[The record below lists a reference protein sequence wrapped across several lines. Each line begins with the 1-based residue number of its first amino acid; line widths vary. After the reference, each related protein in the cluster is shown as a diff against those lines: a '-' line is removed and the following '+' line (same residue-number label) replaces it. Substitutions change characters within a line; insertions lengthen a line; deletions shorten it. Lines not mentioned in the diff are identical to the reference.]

1 MTYHTKF
8 DSNVNNLVK
17 SHFPLRER
25 AARTFSNRRWVRG

>member
-1 MTYHTKF
+1 MVYDTKF

-25 AARTFSNRRWVRG
+25 ATQSCNNV